1 MIDLLRKTV
10 LQDFW
15 LKLFSFVLAVLTWF
29 SISSVANQ
37 KDGLGPT
44 SLLSLAPLEKMTL
57 SRLPVVILSSAQDVR
72 SFRVS
77 PNEVDVTV
85 QGEAKVLKTLQNK
98 DIRVL
103 VDLTGIGEARV
114 LRKRIE
120 VSTPAG
126 VTYVRVAPE
135 EVEVIFPSPARP

>member
-1 MIDLLRKTV
+1 MIDILRKII

-37 KDGLGPT
+37 KEGLSPISPLT
-44 SLLSLAPLEKMTL
+44 FAPLEKMTL

-72 SFRVS
+72 SVRVS

-103 VDLTGIGEARV
+103 VDLTGIGEARA

-135 EVEVIFPSPARP
+135 EVEVILPSANQP